1 MTHPPVALTRD
12 RDFMKLWAAQAVSTF
27 GARITREG
35 LPMTA
40 VLTLGASPATLGVL
54 AALSYGPAFFV
65 GLFGG
70 GFVDRRHRR
79 PVLIA
84 TDLIRAGV
92 LITVPIAAWLGWL
105 SLWQVFA
112 AAVLVGGASVLFDM
126 ADHAYLPALIGT
138 DRLVDGNS
146 KLSATESVA
155 ELGGPAL
162 AGFLFQWLTAPFA
175 IAVNAVTYLVSAVFL
190 MGIQKVEPDPEP
202 VPPQHWV
209 ADLTQ
214 GFRVAWAEPRVR
226 PLLVMTATNG
236 LFGGGFAALYLLF
249 ALRTLHLSP
258 AMLGITVAFGGLGA
272 LIGAGLAAP
281 LARRLGAGSAILSM
295 ALASAASAMLIPLSP
310 AAPVVGMA
318 MLIAAQLL
326 GDSTAVIHTI
336 LAASLRQTVLP
347 QETLGRAAG
356 AFKAAGG
363 GTMLIG
369 ALAFGALGNAIGV
382 RETLFLAAAGL
393 AVGPLIALA
402 SPALRRVKVIELDAG

>member
-1 MTHPPVALTRD
+1 MTTLPVALTRD

-40 VLTLGASPATLGVL
+40 VLALGASPATLGVL

-79 PVLIA
+79 PILIA
-84 TDLIRAGV
+84 ADLIRAGV

-112 AAVLVGGASVLFDM
+112 AAVAVGGASVLFDM

-138 DRLVDGNS
+138 ERLVDGNS

-175 IAVNAVTYLVSAVFL
+175 IAVNAVTYLVSAVVL
-190 MGIQKVEPDPEP
+190 MGISKVEPDPEP

-214 GFRVAWAEPRVR
+214 GFRVAWTEPRVR
-226 PLLVMTATNG
+226 PLLLMTATNG

-272 LIGAGLAAP
+272 LIGSGLAAP
-281 LARRLGAGSAILSM
+281 IARRIGAGPAILATAVATAGSAL
-295 ALASAASAMLIPLSP
+295 LIPLAP
-310 AAPVVGMA
+310 TAPVAGMVV
-318 MLIAAQLL
+318 LIAAQLL
-326 GDSTAVIHTI
+326 GDSLGTVYNI
-336 LAASLRQTVLP
+336 LGASLRQTVLP

-369 ALAFGALGNAIGV
+369 ALAGGLLGNLIGV
-382 RETLFLAAAGL
+382 RETLFISAAGL
-393 AVGPLIALA
+393 ALGPLIALT
-402 SPALRRVKVIELDAG
+402 SPALRHVKVIELDAE

>member
-1 MTHPPVALTRD
+1 MTTKPVALTRD
-12 RDFMKLWAAQAVSTF
+12 RDFMKLWAAQSVSSF

-40 VLTLGASPATLGVL
+40 VLALGAGPATLGVL

-65 GLFGG
+65 GLAGC

-79 PVLIA
+79 PILIGA
-84 TDLIRAGV
+84 DLVRAGV
-92 LITVPIAAWLGWL
+92 LITVPIAVWLGWL

-126 ADHAYLPALIGT
+126 ADHAYLPALIGPE
-138 DRLVDGNS
+138 RLVDGNS

-155 ELGGPAL
+155 EMGGPAL
-162 AGFLFQWLTAPFA
+162 AGFLFQWLSAPFA
-175 IAVNAVTYLVSAVFL
+175 IAVNAATYLVSALFL
-190 MGIQKVEPDPEP
+190 SSIQKVEPDPEL
-202 VPPQHWV
+202 VPPQHW
-209 ADLTQ
+209 ARDLTQ
-214 GFRVAWAEPRVR
+214 GFRAAWAEPRVR
-226 PLLVMTATNG
+226 PLLVMAACNG

-281 LARRLGAGSAILSM
+281 VAKRLGAGPAILAM
-295 ALASAASAMLIPLSP
+295 GLAMPAVALLIPLAP
-310 AAPVVGMA
+310 AAPFAGMA
-318 MLIAAQLL
+318 VLIVSQLL
-326 GDSTAVIHTI
+326 GDATGVIYNI
-336 LAASLRQTVLP
+336 LGASLRQTVLP

-356 AFKAAGG
+356 AFQAAGG
-363 GTMLIG
+363 GTMLVG
-369 ALAFGALGNAIGV
+369 ALLGGALGDVFGI

-393 AVGPLIALA
+393 TVGPLIALC
-402 SPALRRVKVIELDAG
+402 SPALRAVKQIEVDPG

>member
-1 MTHPPVALTRD
+1 MTTPPVALTRD

-79 PVLIA
+79 PILIA
-84 TDLIRAGV
+84 ADLIRAGV

-112 AAVLVGGASVLFDM
+112 AAIAVGAASVLFDM

-138 DRLVDGNS
+138 EQLVDANS

-190 MGIQKVEPDPEP
+190 MGIRKVEPDPEP
-202 VPPQHWV
+202 VPPQHGV

-214 GFRVAWAEPRVR
+214 GFRVAWAQPRVR
-226 PLLVMTATNG
+226 PLLMMTATNG

-272 LIGAGLAAP
+272 LIGSGLAAP
-281 LARRLGAGSAILSM
+281 IAKRMGAGPAILVTAVATAGSAL
-295 ALASAASAMLIPLSP
+295 LIPLAP
-310 AAPVVGMA
+310 AAPVAGMA
-318 MLIAAQLL
+318 VLIVSQLL
-326 GDSTAVIHTI
+326 GDSLGTVYNI
-336 LAASLRQTVLP
+336 LGASLRQTVLP

-363 GTMLIG
+363 GTMLV
-369 ALAFGALGNAIGV
+369 GALGSGVLANVIGV
-382 RETLFLAAAGL
+382 RETLFIAAAGL
-393 AVGPLIALA
+393 AVGPLIGLA
-402 SPALRRVKVIELDAG
+402 SPALRGVKVIGLDAE

>member
-1 MTHPPVALTRD
+1 MTTPPVALTRD

-79 PVLIA
+79 PILIA

-138 DRLVDGNS
+138 ERLVDGNS

-155 ELGGPAL
+155 ELGGPAV
-162 AGFLFQWLTAPFA
+162 AGLLFQWLTAPFA
-175 IAVNAVTYLVSAVFL
+175 IAVNAVTYLVSALFL
-190 MGIQKVEPDPEP
+190 ARIEQVEPDPEP

-226 PLLVMTATNG
+226 PLLVLTAANG

-249 ALRTLHLSP
+249 ALRTLNLSP

-272 LIGAGLAAP
+272 LIGAALAAP
-281 LARRLGAGSAILSM
+281 TARRLGAGPAILVM

-310 AAPVVGMA
+310 AAPVAGMA
-318 MLIAAQLL
+318 MLIVSQLL
-326 GDSTAVIHTI
+326 GDSTAVIYNV

-363 GTMLIG
+363 GAMLIG
-369 ALAFGALGNAIGV
+369 ALALGALGNLIGV
-382 RETLFLAAAGL
+382 RETLFIAAAGL
-393 AVGPLIALA
+393 AVGPLIALT

>member
-1 MTHPPVALTRD
+1 MTTPPVALTRD

-79 PVLIA
+79 PILIA
-84 TDLIRAGV
+84 ADLIRAGV

-112 AAVLVGGASVLFDM
+112 AAIAVGAASVLFDM

-138 DRLVDGNS
+138 EQLVDANS

-190 MGIQKVEPDPEP
+190 MGIRKVEPDPEP
-202 VPPQHWV
+202 VPPQHGV

-214 GFRVAWAEPRVR
+214 GFRVAWAQPRVR
-226 PLLVMTATNG
+226 PLLMMTATNG

-272 LIGAGLAAP
+272 LIGSGLAAP
-281 LARRLGAGSAILSM
+281 IAKRMGAGPAILVTAVATAGSAL
-295 ALASAASAMLIPLSP
+295 LIPLAP
-310 AAPVVGMA
+310 AAPVAGMA
-318 MLIAAQLL
+318 VLIVSQLL
-326 GDSTAVIHTI
+326 GDSLGTVYNI
-336 LAASLRQTVLP
+336 LGASLRQTVLP

-363 GTMLIG
+363 GPMLV
-369 ALAFGALGNAIGV
+369 GALGSGVLANVIGV
-382 RETLFLAAAGL
+382 RETLFIAAAGL
-393 AVGPLIALA
+393 AVGPLIGLA
-402 SPALRRVKVIELDAG
+402 SPALRGVKVIGLDAE